1 MRRHERL
8 IVAAAAL
15 GLLALWEPL
24 VRAGRLDASLAPDP
38 STVVESLIRLAGRPE
53 VLASLWV
60 TAWEVLAAFVV
71 ALPVGLLLGFV
82 LAEVPILGA
91 LFRPLVNFLF
101 GVPKSIFLP
110 VFILVFGVSIPQK
123 IAFGVFTTVFVLI
136 MGGIAAVQ
144 SVPRE
149 LITVSRVYGA
159 TRGQI
164 IREIYLPAMAPILL
178 ESARLG
184 MVFNIT
190 AVLLCEF
197 YGARDGIGYRIAAWG
212 ENLQMP
218 QLYAALVIVA
228 AAAVAVNEA
237 LRAVETRLGAWRQRT
252 WAAPSSPSA
261 GCRSASVPAH
271 PGWPRSTRSASRSPT
286 RSSWRWWAR
295 AAAASPPCSRWWRA
309 SGCPRAA
316 PCSATASRSPPRCRA
331 RWA

>member
-8 IVAAAAL
+8 IVAAVVL
-15 GLLALWEPL
+15 GLFALWEAL
-24 VRAGRLDASLAPDP
+24 VRAGRLDASLAPAP
-38 STVVESLIRLAGRPE
+38 STVVASLIRLAGRPE
-53 VLASLWV
+53 VRDSLGV
-60 TAWEVLAAFVV
+60 TAWEVLAAFLV
-71 ALPVGLLLGFV
+71 ALPVGLLLGFL
-82 LAEVPILGA
+82 LAEVPLLGA

-136 MGGIAAVQ
+136 TGGIAAVQ
-144 SVPRE
+144 SVPPE

-159 TRGQI
+159 SRGQI

-178 ESARLG
+178 ESARLA

-190 AVLLCEF
+190 AVLLCEI

-237 LRAVETRLGAWRQRT
+237 LRAVESRLGAWRQR
-252 WAAPSSPSA
+252 A
-261 GCRSASVPAH
+261 
-271 PGWPRSTRSASRSPT
+271 
-286 RSSWRWWAR
+286 
-295 AAAASPPCSRWWRA
+295 
-309 SGCPRAA
+309 
-316 PCSATASRSPPRCRA
+316 
-331 RWA
+331 

>member
-8 IVAAAAL
+8 IVAAVVLAL
-15 GLLALWEPL
+15 FALWEAL
-24 VRAGRLDASLAPDP
+24 VRAGRLDASLAPAP
-38 STVVESLIRLAGRPE
+38 STIVDSLIRLAGRPE
-53 VLASLWV
+53 VRASLEV
-60 TAWEVLAAFVV
+60 TAWEVLAAFLV
-71 ALPVGLLLGFV
+71 ALPVGLLLGFL
-82 LAEVPILGA
+82 LAEVPLLGS

-123 IAFGVFTTVFVLI
+123 VAFGVFTTIFVLI
-136 MGGIAAVQ
+136 TGGIAAVQ
-144 SVPRE
+144 SVPQE
-149 LITVSRVYGA
+149 LIAVSRVYGA
-159 TRGQI
+159 SRGQI

-190 AVLLCEF
+190 AVLLCEI

-237 LRAVETRLGAWRQRT
+237 LRTVETRLGAWRQRT
-252 WAAPSSPSA
+252 
-261 GCRSASVPAH
+261 
-271 PGWPRSTRSASRSPT
+271 
-286 RSSWRWWAR
+286 
-295 AAAASPPCSRWWRA
+295 
-309 SGCPRAA
+309 
-316 PCSATASRSPPRCRA
+316 
-331 RWA
+331 

>member
-8 IVAAAAL
+8 IVAAAVL
-15 GLLALWEPL
+15 GLFALWEAL
-24 VRAGRLDASLAPDP
+24 VRAGRIDASLAPAP

-53 VLASLWV
+53 VRASLGV
-60 TAWEVLAAFVV
+60 TAWEVLAAFLV
-71 ALPVGLLLGFV
+71 ALPVGLLLGFL
-82 LAEVPILGA
+82 LAEVPLLGS

-136 MGGIAAVQ
+136 TGGIAAVQ

-159 TRGQI
+159 SRGQI
-164 IREIYLPAMAPILL
+164 IREIYFPAMAPILL

-184 MVFNIT
+184 LVFTIT
-190 AVLLCEF
+190 AVLLCEI

-237 LRAVETRLGAWRQRT
+237 LRLIEARLGFWRQQ
-252 WAAPSSPSA
+252 S
-261 GCRSASVPAH
+261 
-271 PGWPRSTRSASRSPT
+271 
-286 RSSWRWWAR
+286 
-295 AAAASPPCSRWWRA
+295 
-309 SGCPRAA
+309 
-316 PCSATASRSPPRCRA
+316 
-331 RWA
+331 

>member
-8 IVAAAAL
+8 IVAAVVL
-15 GLLALWEPL
+15 GLFGLWEAL
-24 VRAGRLDASLAPDP
+24 VRAGRIDASLAPAP
-38 STVVESLIRLAGRPE
+38 SAIVESLIRLAGRPE
-53 VLASLWV
+53 VRASLGV
-60 TAWEVLAAFVV
+60 TAWEVLAAFLV
-71 ALPVGLLLGFV
+71 ALPLGLLLGFP
-82 LAEVPILGA
+82 LAEVPLLGS

-136 MGGIAAVQ
+136 IGAIAAVQ

-159 TRGQI
+159 SRGQI

-190 AVLLCEF
+190 AVLLCEI

-237 LRAVETRLGAWRQRT
+237 LRAVENRLGAWRRRT
-252 WAAPSSPSA
+252 
-261 GCRSASVPAH
+261 
-271 PGWPRSTRSASRSPT
+271 
-286 RSSWRWWAR
+286 
-295 AAAASPPCSRWWRA
+295 
-309 SGCPRAA
+309 
-316 PCSATASRSPPRCRA
+316 
-331 RWA
+331 

>member
-15 GLLALWEPL
+15 GLFALWETL
-24 VRAGRLDASLAPDP
+24 VRAGRLDASLAPAP

-82 LAEVPILGA
+82 LAEVPVLGA

-184 MVFNIT
+184 MGFNIT
-190 AVLLCEF
+190 AVLLCEI

-252 WAAPSSPSA
+252 
-261 GCRSASVPAH
+261 
-271 PGWPRSTRSASRSPT
+271 
-286 RSSWRWWAR
+286 
-295 AAAASPPCSRWWRA
+295 
-309 SGCPRAA
+309 
-316 PCSATASRSPPRCRA
+316 
-331 RWA
+331 

>member
-8 IVAAAAL
+8 IVAAAILAL
-15 GLLALWEPL
+15 FALWEGLARLGL
-24 VRAGRLDASLAPDP
+24 VDPSLAPAP
-38 STVVESLIRLAGRPE
+38 SVVAAALVRLAGRPE
-53 VLASLWV
+53 VLASLGV
-60 TAWEVLAAFVV
+60 TAWEVAAAFLL
-71 ALPVGLLLGFV
+71 ATPLGLGLGFL
-82 LAEVPILGA
+82 LAEVPALGA

-136 MGGIAAVQ
+136 VGGVAAVQ
-144 SVPRE
+144 SVPPE

-190 AVLLCEF
+190 AVLLCEI

-237 LRAVETRLGAWRQRT
+237 LRAVESRLGAWRQR
-252 WAAPSSPSA
+252 P
-261 GCRSASVPAH
+261 
-271 PGWPRSTRSASRSPT
+271 
-286 RSSWRWWAR
+286 
-295 AAAASPPCSRWWRA
+295 
-309 SGCPRAA
+309 
-316 PCSATASRSPPRCRA
+316 
-331 RWA
+331 

>member
-1 MRRHERL
+1 MRRQERL
-8 IVAAAAL
+8 VVAAAIV
-15 GLLALWEPL
+15 GPLALWEAL
-24 VRAGRLDASLAPDP
+24 VRLGRVDPSLAPAP
-38 STVVESLIRLAGRPE
+38 STVLDSLIRLAGRPE
-53 VLASLWV
+53 VRASLWV
-60 TAWEVLAAFVV
+60 TAWEVLAAFLI
-71 ALPVGLLLGFV
+71 ALPGGLLLGFL
-82 LAEVPILGA
+82 LAEVPLLGA

-136 MGGIAAVQ
+136 VGGVAAVQ

-178 ESARLG
+178 ESARLA

-190 AVLLCEF
+190 AVLLCEI

-228 AAAVAVNEA
+228 TAAVAVNEV
-237 LRAVETRLGAWRQRT
+237 LRAVEARLGAWRQR
-252 WAAPSSPSA
+252 A
-261 GCRSASVPAH
+261 
-271 PGWPRSTRSASRSPT
+271 
-286 RSSWRWWAR
+286 
-295 AAAASPPCSRWWRA
+295 
-309 SGCPRAA
+309 
-316 PCSATASRSPPRCRA
+316 
-331 RWA
+331 

>member
-8 IVAAAAL
+8 IVAAVVL
-15 GLLALWEPL
+15 GLFALWEAL
-24 VRAGRLDASLAPDP
+24 VRAGRLDASLAPAP

-53 VLASLWV
+53 VRASLGV
-60 TAWEVLAAFVV
+60 TAWEVLAAFLV
-71 ALPVGLLLGFV
+71 ALPVGLLLGFL
-82 LAEVPILGA
+82 LAEVPLLGS

-136 MGGIAAVQ
+136 IGGIAAVQ

-159 TRGQI
+159 SRGQI

-178 ESARLG
+178 ESARLA

-190 AVLLCEF
+190 AVLLCEI

-237 LRAVETRLGAWRQRT
+237 LRAVESRLGAWRQRT
-252 WAAPSSPSA
+252 
-261 GCRSASVPAH
+261 
-271 PGWPRSTRSASRSPT
+271 
-286 RSSWRWWAR
+286 
-295 AAAASPPCSRWWRA
+295 
-309 SGCPRAA
+309 
-316 PCSATASRSPPRCRA
+316 
-331 RWA
+331 